1 MLSAVRQELVL
12 ARGRCRPL
20 PSHQQQLLR
29 PQPLPLLSRARRAL
43 ATKCGDAAATEPAKK
58 PDSVFE
64 RFSKFS
70 RVTKSDPAMGELLNT
85 KGGSKGG
92 EMDAKAKALAE
103 DDPDD
108 FVEMFNPDT
117 REWNGPRFGEP
128 TKFGDWAHKGRATD
142 FH

>member
-1 MLSAVRQELVL
+1 ML
-12 ARGRCRPL
+12 ARRRPL
-20 PSHQQQLLR
+20 LPPPR
-29 PQPLPLLSRARRAL
+29 PPPLLLARARRAL
-43 ATKCGDAAATEPAKK
+43 ATKCGDAAGAEPAKK

-64 RFSKFS
+64 RFSKFA
-70 RVTKSDPAMGELLNT
+70 RVIKSDPAMGDLLDS
-85 KGGSKGG
+85 KGASKGTSKGG

-108 FVEMFNPDT
+108 FVEMFNPVT